1 MNYLALAKQVKTR
14 IEREAAHPEETAEHV
29 TPSEKTGALSRAD
42 SFRDLDEGA
51 ALERRFG
58 HKAARLYPYLG
69 GMVQTPKGEG
79 RLIQVFTVRVG
90 VVLEASPERVTAF
103 EPGEIRPCADP
114 DGALTGR
121 PVG

>member
-29 TPSEKTGALSRAD
+29 TTSEKTGALSRAD
-42 SFRDLDEGA
+42 TFRDLDEGD

-58 HKAARLYPYLG
+58 HKAARLYPCLG
-69 GMVQTPKGEG
+69 RMVQTPKGEG
-79 RLIQVFTVRVG
+79 RLIQVFTVQVG
-90 VVLEASPERVTAF
+90 VVLEASPERVTFF
-103 EPGEIRPCADP
+103 EPDEIRPCP
-114 DGALTGR
+114 GREGSLTGR

>member
-1 MNYLALAKQVKTR
+1 MNYLALAKQVETR

-29 TPSEKTGALSRAD
+29 TPSEKTGALSQAD
-42 SFRDLDEGA
+42 TFRDLDEGD

-58 HKAARLYPYLG
+58 NKAARLYPYLG

-90 VVLEASPERVTAF
+90 VVLEASPERVTDF
-103 EPGEIRPCADP
+103 ELDEIRPCTDP
-114 DGALTGR
+114 DGSLTGR